1 MFRQNSESQ
10 LKEKVIRY
18 IRKSYPSAWLY
29 KSADRW
35 TSGIPDLIICING
48 KFMAIELKVGKNK
61 PTRIQQYV
69 LKKIEKAGGQSGVCR
84 SITEVKKFLNERI

>member
-1 MFRQNSESQ
+1 
-10 LKEKVIRY
+10 
-18 IRKSYPSAWLY
+18 
-29 KSADRW
+29 
-35 TSGIPDLIICING
+35 
-48 KFMAIELKVGKNK
+48 MAIELKVGKNK